1 LTVEWEKTVDIRL
14 IVVDVDGTIAG
25 DNNQVNPAVVQA
37 VSAVQKKG
45 IPVAIGTGRMYRS
58 ALRFHKRLKSTLPLI
73 AYNGAWI
80 QDPVSQVHH
89 RHTPISP
96 DLAIDLLD
104 YLEQPQWKE
113 KISLN
118 FYMDDVLY
126 VRQLNAE
133 TEFYRQRSGIIA
145 EAVGD
150 LRKVAHKT
158 TKILAMGEDKQFIAE
173 IWQHLQQRY
182 QNQDLYFTQSSPT
195 FFEVTHVEATKG
207 SATQFLAEDILGLQP
222 QNVMAIGDNFNDV
235 SMLTYAGVGVAMG
248 NAPQAVKDQADWV
261 APSVDLNGV
270 AVALEKFVLI

>member
-1 LTVEWEKTVDIRL
+1 MTVDIRL

-25 DNNQVNPAVVQA
+25 NNNQIDPAVQQA
-37 VSAVQKKG
+37 ISAVQKKG
-45 IPVAIGTGRMYRS
+45 ISVAIGTGRMYRS
-58 ALRFHKRLKSTLPLI
+58 ALPFHKQLNSTLPLI

-80 QDPVSQVHH
+80 QDPISEVHH
-89 RHTPISP
+89 RHIPISP
-96 DLAIDLLD
+96 DLALDLLD

-145 EAVGD
+145 KAVGD

-158 TKILAMGEDKQFIAE
+158 TKILAMGADKQFIANL
-173 IWQHLQQRY
+173 WQDLQQRY

-207 SATQFLAEDILGLQP
+207 SAAKFLAEDLLGLRP
-222 QNVMAIGDNFNDV
+222 ENVMAIGDNFNDV
-235 SMLTYAGVGVAMG
+235 SMLTYAGFGVAMG
-248 NAPQAVKDQADWV
+248 NAPAAVKEQADWV

-270 AVALEKFVLI
+270 AVALEKFILI

>member
-25 DNNQVNPAVVQA
+25 NNNQVNPAVVQA

-58 ALRFHKRLKSTLPLI
+58 ALRFHQRLKSTLPII

-126 VRQLNAE
+126 VRQL
-133 TEFYRQRSGIIA
+133 
-145 EAVGD
+145 
-150 LRKVAHKT
+150 
-158 TKILAMGEDKQFIAE
+158 
-173 IWQHLQQRY
+173 
-182 QNQDLYFTQSSPT
+182 QDLYFTQSSPT

-270 AVALEKFVLI
+270 AAALEKFVLI